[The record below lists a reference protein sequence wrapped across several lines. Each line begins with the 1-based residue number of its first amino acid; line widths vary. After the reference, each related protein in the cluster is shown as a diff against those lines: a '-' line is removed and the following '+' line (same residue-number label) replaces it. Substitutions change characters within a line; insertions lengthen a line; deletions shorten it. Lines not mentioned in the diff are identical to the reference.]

1 MSEMTKNKYTLE
13 TLLPLNVSYDRDHIL
28 RQQDVDM
35 VNRLVEVI
43 EGSRSNLTPKVGD
56 RMRHVDRDGD
66 FYGHTLLEPNI
77 FGIIVSKHTSY
88 LSEKLV
94 EIIVEIRVFLSLD

>member
-1 MSEMTKNKYTLE
+1 MTKNKYTLE

-35 VNRLVEVI
+35 INILVEVI
-43 EGSRSNLTPKVGD
+43 EGSRSILTPKVGD

-77 FGIIVSKHTSY
+77 LSSASLSVS
-88 LSEKLV
+88 
-94 EIIVEIRVFLSLD
+94 IRVTLA